1 MSLISLFIS
10 SILAQNII
18 LTKFLGICPFIG
30 ASNKEK
36 NAFHMGLSVMLV
48 VTLSSIIT
56 YVIYYYVLVPTNTTY
71 LRTTMFVLV
80 IASMVQLMELL
91 LKKYLPKIHQTMG
104 LYLPLIATNCAV
116 LGITLLNINN
126 DFTFTQMLVFSFGSS
141 LGYLLVIYIFA
152 TIRERLET
160 SDISKAF
167 SGIPI
172 ALLTAAIMSLVFARY
187 L

>member
-1 MSLISLFIS
+1 MSPISIFVTS
-10 SILAQNII
+10 VLAQNII

-48 VTLSSIIT
+48 ITLSSIIT
-56 YVIYYYVLVPTNTTY
+56 YVIYHFVLVPTNTTY

-80 IASMVQLMELL
+80 IASMVQLMELF
-91 LKKYLPKIHQTMG
+91 LKKYLPGIHKTMG

-116 LGITLLNINN
+116 LGVTLLNINN
-126 DFTFTQMLVFSFGSS
+126 DFNFLQMLAFSVGSS
-141 LGYLLVIYIFA
+141 LGYLLIIYIFA

-160 SDISKAF
+160 SDISKSF
-167 SGIPI
+167 DGIPI
-172 ALLTAAIMSLVFARY
+172 ALLTAAIMSLVFVRY

>member
-1 MSLISLFIS
+1 
-10 SILAQNII
+10 
-18 LTKFLGICPFIG
+18 
-30 ASNKEK
+30 
-36 NAFHMGLSVMLV
+36 
-48 VTLSSIIT
+48 
-56 YVIYYYVLVPTNTTY
+56 
-71 LRTTMFVLV
+71 
-80 IASMVQLMELL
+80 QLMELL

-116 LGITLLNINN
+116 LGVTLLNINN
-126 DFTFTQMLVFSFGSS
+126 DFTFNQMLIFSIGSS
-141 LGYLLVIYIFA
+141 IGYLLVIYIFA

-160 SDISKAF
+160 SDISKSF